1 MTEPAKT
8 RPDWKE
14 LLADRW
20 WRLNHLY
27 WIEDKEGRMVR
38 FRPNWAQ
45 EELFHGLWFRNTI
58 LKVRQLGISTFC
70 AVYMLDLCL
79 FGKNQHCG
87 IIDKTLED
95 GEAKLRKIAFAY
107 EHLDYLPESPTM
119 EDRALAVLGKM
130 VKEGCA
136 VVEKRATR
144 MAWSTNGSV
153 DVGFNLRGSTLQFL
167 HISEFSYT
175 ALHDPARARKIR
187 TGALNTVGKSCVVVM
202 ESTHEGGK
210 AGLAY
215 QLMEQAMEM
224 VGKPLSSLDFRFF
237 FFSWIQHREYC
248 LEGVEPRL
256 DDFLREYFSD
266 LKKRY
271 GIELS
276 EGQKAWYATQYR
288 INGAEVK
295 QEFPTVPEEA
305 LQTSVEGAIYGR
317 WISSLR
323 AEGRIAAEFEADD
336 VAPIYASWD
345 LGLSDFMA
353 IWLWQVVGGKY
364 YALDYIA
371 GNNQAV
377 DYYVGQIRMRERE
390 FGPVALHLLPHDA
403 ARRDFSKTSFES
415 VLQRAGFRTAIVPR
429 TSDVWT
435 GINAL
440 RNMLRFCVFHE
451 RCNRRPEIDG
461 QKYVSGV
468 GSLEYYRSLPPG
480 ANGCV
485 REMPLH
491 DACSHGADAA
501 RTFAEAVS
509 RGLVSGHAGVPEK
522 VKRPHRRPDAL
533 EGMLY

>member
-1 MTEPAKT
+1 
-8 RPDWKE
+8 
-14 LLADRW
+14 
-20 WRLNHLY
+20 
-27 WIEDKEGRMVR
+27 
-38 FRPNWAQ
+38 
-45 EELFHGLWFRNTI
+45 
-58 LKVRQLGISTFC
+58 
-70 AVYMLDLCL
+70 
-79 FGKNQHCG
+79 
-87 IIDKTLED
+87 
-95 GEAKLRKIAFAY
+95 
-107 EHLDYLPESPTM
+107 M
-119 EDRALAVLGKM
+119 EDRALAALGKM

-153 DVGFNLRGSTLQFL
+153 DVGVNLRGSTLQFL

-345 LGLSDFMA
+345 LGLSDFLA

-377 DYYVGQIRMRERE
+377 DYYVGQIRIRTV
-390 FGPVALHLLPHDA
+390 GPVALHLLPHDA
-403 ARRDFSKTSFES
+403 PEGIFARLFLSPCCSGPGSARRWP
-415 VLQRAGFRTAIVPR
+415 PR

-440 RNMLRFCVFHE
+440 RNMLRL
-451 RCNRRPEIDG
+451 R
-461 QKYVSGV
+461 VS
-468 GSLEYYRSLPPG
+468 
-480 ANGCV
+480 
-485 REMPLH
+485 
-491 DACSHGADAA
+491 
-501 RTFAEAVS
+501 
-509 RGLVSGHAGVPEK
+509 
-522 VKRPHRRPDAL
+522 
-533 EGMLY
+533 

>member
-1 MTEPAKT
+1 M
-8 RPDWKE
+8 
-14 LLADRW
+14 
-20 WRLNHLY
+20 
-27 WIEDKEGRMVR
+27 
-38 FRPNWAQ
+38 
-45 EELFHGLWFRNTI
+45 
-58 LKVRQLGISTFC
+58 
-70 AVYMLDLCL
+70 
-79 FGKNQHCG
+79 
-87 IIDKTLED
+87 
-95 GEAKLRKIAFAY
+95 
-107 EHLDYLPESPTM
+107 
-119 EDRALAVLGKM
+119 
-130 VKEGCA
+130 
-136 VVEKRATR
+136 
-144 MAWSTNGSV
+144 
-153 DVGFNLRGSTLQFL
+153 
-167 HISEFSYT
+167 
-175 ALHDPARARKIR
+175 
-187 TGALNTVGKSCVVVM
+187 
-202 ESTHEGGK
+202 
-210 AGLAY
+210 
-215 QLMEQAMEM
+215 
-224 VGKPLSSLDFRFF
+224 
-237 FFSWIQHREYC
+237 
-248 LEGVEPRL
+248 EPRL

-317 WISSLR
+317 WISALR

-353 IWLWQVVGGKY
+353 IWLWQVVGGRY